1 MISLLG
7 AVVAMFFEGFMIAF
21 SRLTLWDRAPAEP
34 DARLDS
40 AENIEKNCC
49 FETAI
54 ETNVKEET
62 NESEKNNNHERQNLP
77 VSLGMFPDADVP
89 VCV

>member
-49 FETAI
+49 FETVI
-54 ETNVKEET
+54 ETNVKEEARR
-62 NESEKNNNHERQNLP
+62 HLQGRRAGWAGYR
-77 VSLGMFPDADVP
+77 VV
-89 VCV
+89 